1 MMHILF
7 FTPYFNQPR
16 GNATTSKRIIHFL
29 QKNGIQTSVF
39 PYAEKDPWHLPH
51 ADVIHILHATRFAAW
66 AKENDF
72 LASKPYIVTMGGTDI
87 NHDLQESMSDDVF
100 HLLDRAQFITV
111 FTQDALSKVEQLY
124 PHWMPKTSIIPQA
137 AWISWQVN
145 PSVDYDFPR
154 ILLPAGLRP
163 VKDVLHVLP
172 AMDILVKQ
180 FPLLTYTI
188 LGANLDEQVHQQ
200 VLAESQAHPWMRY
213 AGVVPFEVMTGWY
226 NQANI
231 VINTSISEGQ
241 SLAIMEA
248 MAMGRPVI
256 ARKNPANESLIEH
269 GVTGWLYESSEDFI
283 EWVTFIMEKPT
294 ERARVVQQ
302 AQQRTMER
310 FSPLKEAQSYIH
322 LYEKA
327 KR

>member
-1 MMHILF
+1 MHILF

-16 GNATTSKRIIHFL
+16 GNATTSKRIVHFL
-29 QKNGIQTSVF
+29 QKNAIQTSVF
-39 PYAEKDPWHLPH
+39 PYAEKDPWHLPK
-51 ADVIHILHATRFAAW
+51 ADVVHILHATRFAAW

-72 LASKPYIVTMGGTDI
+72 HINKPYVVTMGGTDI
-87 NHDLQESMSDDVF
+87 NHDLQDSMADDVF
-100 HLLDRAQFITV
+100 HLLDQAQFITV
-111 FTQDALSKVEQLY
+111 FTQDALEKVEQLY
-124 PHWMPKTSIIPQA
+124 PHWQHKTSIIPQA
-137 AWISWQVN
+137 AWISWEVN
-145 PSVDYDFPR
+145 ESVDYDFPR

-163 VKDVLHVLP
+163 VKDVLHVLA
-172 AMDILVKQ
+172 AMEVLVSQ

-188 LGANLDEQVHQQ
+188 LGANLDEGVHQQ
-200 VLAESQAHPWMRY
+200 VLAECLTRPWMRY

-256 ARKNPANESLIEH
+256 ARRNAANESLIEH
-269 GVTGWLYESSEDFI
+269 GATGWLYESCEDFI
-283 EWVTFIMEKPT
+283 ERVTFIMKHPM

-302 AQQRTMER
+302 ARQSMSER
-310 FSPLKEAQSYIH
+310 FSPLKEAQAYIH